1 MNILK
6 SIATLSFLLQGTL
19 LWGQTELPENS
30 FRLTSDK
37 YKGLTLLVRNQTTS
51 VWDNFGRLMPWDNN
65 SKLKAGTL
73 NMTILMMTDHINFEP
88 PTDAM
93 IYNSLSTYYGQ
104 VVKEDND
111 NQKKTFELL
120 EDGYYTDM
128 QQVHKTMSTPLYLG
142 GCYRFK
148 QGINKDGL
156 LYDALVDVTDE
167 PSIRQY
173 GDTELKTGKELNMAV
188 YFNTGYPYVASIMKG
203 DEKGELSIYKANE
216 DDTPGDLVKQE
227 KKDIR
232 MTDLDK
238 DKIAHRDSITLNAKL
253 PVGKYFGVLKHNWAA
268 LGDDNER
275 HYVITVNDTLRVK
288 HEFDKPAYDH
298 TVDKQA
304 VLRLSLDRGYPFIGK
319 GASDT
324 ISTVRVRYFIDGWR
338 TDSVSRQFE
347 RYNKELDITE
357 TFDSMVVKNIA
368 IVEDTITLAHDSLA
382 TRRMNETFN
391 IPIDLTRI
399 SVKDIYLMG
408 KKEDGQTDDL
418 PRKLMVE
425 IEVSYEGKVQ
435 YNTKIPLVIK
445 KYDLELLATRKY
457 LKGKAA
463 PLVCIERHPLGASI
477 NERYSG
483 EELVPGLITSTV
495 NFSVSKADLPVDLPK
510 AQKEDMYLEL
520 YDKNG
525 HLILAQTDN
534 MEDPMSTLFEK
545 ARETTEIVSM
555 PFTQR
560 FPIFEGGEYRIV
572 VNAPFAAYTHTE
584 DFTVKSVPE
593 YTFYLPPESAV
604 KDTRLFFYAYFTTGF
619 PYQPEQFA
627 DNLYARYTLTNA
639 EGTVIKQQNKALNFA
654 QPTNTHQAVCDTIG
668 FLDDG
673 ELAPGRYTLAYESNF
688 ETTAGRLSGTYNFD
702 VTDLMVIKMKCS
714 NNLPRPDE
722 VINVNGVCRYGYPYI
737 QPDEQNPKPT
747 FQLHYSLTYADGKT
761 DDIEVFDEG
770 DLVYTD
776 DSLAVGPI
784 NQRFSIPFDMKK
796 VPAAYHNIPL
806 ELTVRGRKG
815 RNWLGRSNAMTVKIV
830 NAATA
835 IKEIDDRKSRIESD
849 IYDLQ
854 GRKVKPVTKGI
865 YIVNGKKVVR

>member
-1 MNILK
+1 M
-6 SIATLSFLLQGTL
+6 
-19 LWGQTELPENS
+19 PENS

-37 YKGLTLLVRNQTTS
+37 YPGLTLLIRNQTAS
-51 VWDNFGRLMPWDNN
+51 VWDNLGRLMPWDNN

-304 VLRLSLDRGYPFIGK
+304 MLKLSLDRGYPFIGK
-319 GASDT
+319 GESDT
-324 ISTVRVRYFIDGWR
+324 ISTVRVRYYIGGWR
-338 TDSVSRQFE
+338 TDSVSRKFE

-357 TFDSMVVKNIA
+357 TFDSMVVRNIA

-495 NFSVSKADLPVDLPK
+495 NFSVSKADLPADLPK

-534 MEDPMSTLFEK
+534 MDNPMSALFEK
-545 ARETTEIVSM
+545 ARETTETVSM

-584 DFTVKSVPE
+584 DFTVKSAPE
-593 YTFYLPPESAV
+593 YTFYLPPESSV
-604 KDTRLFFYAYFTTGF
+604 KDTPLFFFAYFTTGY

-639 EGTVIKQQNKALNFA
+639 EGTVIKQQNKTLNFA
-654 QPTNTHQAVCDTIG
+654 HPTNIHQAVCDTIG

-673 ELAPGRYTLAYESNF
+673 ELPPGRYTLVYESNF

-747 FQLHYSLTYADGKT
+747 FQLHYSLTYENAKT
-761 DDIEVFDEG
+761 GVYEVFDEG
-770 DLVYTD
+770 DLVFTD
-776 DSLAVGPI
+776 DSLALGPI

-806 ELTVRGRKG
+806 ELSVGGRKG
-815 RNWLGRSNAMTVKIV
+815 RNWLGPSNAMAVKIV
-830 NAATA
+830 NTSD
-835 IKEIDDRKSRIESD
+835 INEIDDRRPRIESG

-854 GRKVKPVTKGI
+854 GRKVKHVTKGV

>member
-216 DDTPGDLVKQE
+216 DDTPGELVKQE

-288 HEFDKPAYDH
+288 HEFDKPTYDH

-304 VLRLSLDRGYPFIGK
+304 VLQLSLDRGYPFIGK
-319 GASDT
+319 GENDT
-324 ISTVRVRYFIDGWR
+324 VSTVRVRYYIGGWR

-463 PLVCIERHPLGASI
+463 PLVTTEYQAMGAPQT
-477 NERYSG
+477 EKYSG
-483 EELVPGLITSTV
+483 EELVPGIIFSTV
-495 NFSVSKADLPVDLPK
+495 NFSVSKADLPADLPK

-545 ARETTEIVSM
+545 ASETTEIVSM

-560 FPIFEGGEYRIV
+560 FPVFEGGEYRIV

-593 YTFYLPPESAV
+593 YTFYLPPESSV
-604 KDTRLFFYAYFTTGF
+604 KDTRLFFYAYFTTGY

-673 ELAPGRYTLAYESNF
+673 ELAPDRYTLAYESNF

-747 FQLHYSLTYADGKT
+747 FQLHYSLTYENAKT
-761 DDIEVFDEG
+761 NDIEVFDEG